1 MSAAKPRVLHVVE
14 TLARG
19 GAERMVVD
27 LATAQRAGGVDAAI
41 ACLFADGILGEEA
54 RAAGVAVHVIGKR
67 AGLDWGATRRLRALG
82 RQHAIVHTHNAV
94 ANYYAALASLPSRR
108 WRQVNTR
115 HGMGA
120 AAASDRRERLFRLS
134 LYRTDRVACVCEA
147 ARQAFVGHG
156 VVPAAL
162 ATVIPNGIRTGLFA
176 APGPAARAGARA
188 QFGVGAGTYVVGTVG
203 RLNWAKDHALLLDAF
218 ARLRAA
224 VPSAVL
230 CMIGD
235 GELRATLHAAAAGL
249 GLGDSVRWL
258 GDRSDVPA
266 LLPGLDTFVLSSRT
280 EGYSMALLEAA
291 AAGLPLVATD
301 VGGNREIVA
310 DGVNGRLVPH
320 GDPVALAAAL
330 AEHAVPA
337 VAAKRGAA
345 ALEWAGREATTAT
358 MTARYAAEY
367 RRLVPLSWDLHR

>member
-1 MSAAKPRVLHVVE
+1 VTAAPPRVLHLVE

-41 ACLFADGILGEEA
+41 ACLFADGILGAEA
-54 RAAGVAVHVIGKR
+54 RAAGVTVHVIGKQ
-67 AGLDWGATRRLRALG
+67 AGFDWGATRRLRTLARG
-82 RQHAIVHTHNAV
+82 HAVVHTHNAV
-94 ANYYAALASLPSRR
+94 ANYYAALASLPLRG
-108 WRQVNTR
+108 WRQINTR

-120 AAASDRRERLFRLS
+120 AMATDRREQLFRLS
-134 LYRTDRVACVCEA
+134 LRRTDRVACVCEA

-156 VVPAAL
+156 VVPARL

-176 APGPAARAGARA
+176 APDPAARAQARERL
-188 QFGVGAGTYVVGTVG
+188 GVGTGAYVVGTVG
-203 RLNWAKDHALLLDAF
+203 RLNWAKDHALLLEAF
-218 ARLRAA
+218 ARLRAG
-224 VPSAVL
+224 VPAAVL

-249 GLGDSVRWL
+249 GLGEAVRWL

-330 AEHAVPA
+330 AEHAEGA
-337 VAAKRGAA
+337 VAAARGAA
-345 ALEWAGREATTAT
+345 ALAWAGREATTAT

-367 RRLVPLSWDLHR
+367 HRLVPLSWDVH